1 MVYHL
6 GSLSAGNVPLACTCR
21 SSGTGTPP
29 DSPATWW
36 CWQDKTAW
44 PSSPLTS
51 CRLLPPAE
59 FGFVPCFRLSPSFTP
74 YLSLFIW
81 KLPFLWVKSSHVSPT
96 TGPHMCPDPL
106 LFLAEPPSQQFVW
119 NPSLLKHA
127 SLSKG
132 FCYLWYVA
140 LNSKAYLLSSAI
152 SYPPTFLLSIVCVC
166 VCMCCPFIYTERFCE
181 QRLYLPCLF

>member
-6 GSLSAGNVPLACTCR
+6 GSLFAGNVPLACTCR
-21 SSGTGTPP
+21 NSGTGTPP

-44 PSSPLTS
+44 PSSPSDFLS
-51 CRLLPPAE
+51 SSPPAE
-59 FGFVPCFRLSPSFTP
+59 FGFVPCFRLSPSSTP

-81 KLPFLWVKSSHVSPT
+81 KLSFLWVKYSHNSPT
-96 TGPHMCPDPL
+96 TGLHMCPDPL
-106 LFLAEPPSQQFVW
+106 LFLPEPSNHQFVW

-132 FCYLWYVA
+132 SCYLWYVA

-166 VCMCCPFIYTERFCE
+166 VCVAPSFIQKDFVSKDYIFHVC
-181 QRLYLPCLF
+181 F